1 MTQYCTPAVR
11 LAILC
16 ISAVVLLAACTES
29 ASTPTV
35 TPGLSSAQATPNIE
49 APAAGTAI
57 APTHTP
63 TAELS
68 LTPTATPL
76 ETLKNTEAAP
86 VKVSTYRYTM
96 DAWQTPQVEGDTD
109 HKTFTEFTVVVG
121 EGMHV
126 ITRVEGGDYQ
136 ESLLLDGVQHFR
148 NGPNEAWQSSYSS
161 FDPSTMPMLEPRE
174 DFNLYSD
181 LIDVRVLGE
190 EQVNG
195 VPTTKIQGNID
206 MQSKVEKIWGNPE
219 TQSPE
224 LSAGSEDP
232 RGQFLAGSEE
242 FTGWVGINDG
252 LLHAY
257 ELHGSYPAFGELL
270 QFEYSLRTEYFD
282 FNEPLELPTP

>member
-1 MTQYCTPAVR
+1 MCQRVYSRQKRRHMRNLSIVKALVGFS
-11 LAILC
+11 LL
-16 ISAVVLLAACTES
+16 VLMVSGVLFIIRS
-29 ASTPTV
+29 QDST
-35 TPGLSSAQATPNIE
+35 AQVPQEI
-49 APAAGTAI
+49 PR
-57 APTHTP
+57 
-63 TAELS
+63 
-68 LTPTATPL
+68 
-76 ETLKNTEAAP
+76 NTEAAT

-96 DAWQTPQVEGDTD
+96 DAWQTPQLEGDTD

-126 ITRVEGGDYQ
+126 ITRVEGSDYQ

-148 NGPNEAWQSSYSS
+148 SGPNEAWQSSYSS
-161 FDPSTMPMLEPRE
+161 FDPTTMPMLEPRE
-174 DFNLYSD
+174 DFNLFSD

-195 VPTTKIQGNID
+195 VPTTKIQGTID

-270 QFEYSLRTEYFD
+270 QFEYSLRD
-282 FNEPLELPTP
+282 RVL

>member
-1 MTQYCTPAVR
+1 MTRTAPLLLVTLCCIAV
-11 LAILC
+11 A
-16 ISAVVLLAACTES
+16 LLVACSES
-29 ASTPTV
+29 APTPTV
-35 TPGLSSAQATPNIE
+35 TPGLTSAQATPNIE
-49 APAAGTAI
+49 APTARTAA

-63 TAELS
+63 TAELT

-96 DAWQTPQVEGDTD
+96 DAWQTPQLEGDTD
-109 HKTFTEFTVVVG
+109 YKTFSEFTVVVG

-126 ITRVEGGDYQ
+126 ITRMEGGGYH

-148 NGPNEAWQSSYSS
+148 NGPNEAWQTSYSS
-161 FDPSTMPMLEPRE
+161 FDPSTMPLLEPHE
-174 DFNLYSD
+174 NFNLYSD

-195 VPTTKIQGNID
+195 VPATKVRGNIN

-270 QFEYSLRTEYFD
+270 QFEYSLRAEYFD
-282 FNEPLELPTP
+282 FNEPLVLPTP